1 MITDREENGF
11 MEDHAILSERLEDQL
26 KAVEWARAEQKKILK
41 EKGERL
47 SKELMDKM
55 TPFILKEQKQIEH

>member
-1 MITDREENGF
+1 

-26 KAVEWARAEQKKILK
+26 KAVEWAKAEQKKILK

-55 TPFILKEQKQIEH
+55 TPFILKEQKQMEQ